1 MNDGRL
7 IRIPIP
13 ALNEERRKEL
23 VKHVKKVAEEHKIG
37 VRDARRAANGML
49 KDLEGEGSLPAD
61 DRTRAEKKVEELTA
75 EHVKRIDE
83 MCSAK
88 EQEILQV

>member
-1 MNDGRL
+1 
-7 IRIPIP
+7 
-13 ALNEERRKEL
+13 
-23 VKHVKKVAEEHKIG
+23 
-37 VRDARRAANGML
+37 ML